1 MLKHDPQQR
10 SFCRHTVCLCKYLSA
25 GRTETQCR
33 KVNMTKRIRF
43 YNVCQ
48 SVLIL
53 SLTYMLTFITMWCHF
68 VSLPGA
74 HFIDFV
80 LFICLSVWI
89 HRPTLSLSLSL
100 SLFLSF
106 WQLLYVHLHALP
118 QTLPTDSRTIRGC
131 HFLWYGKAILHFI
144 FLFICPFVKETPL
157 AVYYAL
163 LAGEK
168 YLQKD
173 TRRPPASCNASLVHC
188 LSNKRINNVP
198 S

>member
-100 SLFLSF
+100 FFSRSGSFSTSTFTLSHKRC
-106 WQLLYVHLHALP
+106 Q
-118 QTLPTDSRTIRGC
+118 QTAAQSADATSFDMVKQYCTSS
-131 HFLWYGKAILHFI
+131 F
-144 FLFICPFVKETPL
+144 FLFAHL
-157 AVYYAL
+157 W
-163 LAGEK
+163 
-168 YLQKD
+168 
-173 TRRPPASCNASLVHC
+173 RRRH
-188 LSNKRINNVP
+188 
-198 S
+198 